1 MSMIMSMKHE
11 RVENLTFYLYLVCVV
26 YICKEE
32 DLPSLS
38 SYGYS
43 LIGGKIL
50 IGKYP
55 LYSIFKIMKVW
66 IHIPFSFMCFLAEQN
81 MIMSPE
87 VLYYLC
93 KFYHKKDLPFT
104 ISKFKRSYLIFF
116 VDSRP
121 RADESS

>member
-38 SYGYS
+38 SSYGYS

-50 IGKYP
+50 IGKSIVFNIQNHESMDP
-55 LYSIFKIMKVW
+55 YSIF
-66 IHIPFSFMCFLAEQN
+66 IH
-81 MIMSPE
+81 
-87 VLYYLC
+87 VLFGKTKYDYVSRRAVLC
-93 KFYHKKDLPFT
+93 KFYHKKRLAFYYLKVQKI
-104 ISKFKRSYLIFF
+104 ISDIFC
-116 VDSRP
+116 
-121 RADESS
+121 

>member
-1 MSMIMSMKHE
+1 MSMKHE

-38 SYGYS
+38 SSYGYS

-50 IGKYP
+50 IGKSIVFNIQNHESMDP
-55 LYSIFKIMKVW
+55 YSIF
-66 IHIPFSFMCFLAEQN
+66 IHVLFGKTKY

-87 VLYYLC
+87 ELYYVS
-93 KFYHKKDLPFT
+93 FIIKKDLPFT